1 MFFSRFYRRH
11 RSLIL
16 RLALFASPAIPI
28 IWVVA
33 PDMPRIRVYDHLQSW
48 IVHPVSEFLTFATR
62 GASSIVDE
70 YVLLVGAAQENV
82 ELKREIASL
91 ESQLLN
97 NQEVELENE
106 RLKELLKVVEPA
118 PYKYLSAKVIG
129 EDPSGESLGFLISA
143 GTQDGVQEGMA
154 VLSANGIAGT
164 VVRSFRGSAFFIA
177 LQDPSHIVDG
187 FVARSRAQFMV
198 QGEGSL
204 LTGRMK
210 YLDRAADLRV
220 GDLVLTS
227 GLDQVFP
234 KGLPV
239 GYVVEV
245 NRPRSGVTQDA
256 RLRPSVDLSY
266 LEEVIVVLG
275 NQEGPSA
282 MSR

>member
-1 MFFSRFYRRH
+1 M
-11 RSLIL
+11 
-16 RLALFASPAIPI
+16 
-28 IWVVA
+28 A
-33 PDMPRIRVYDHLQSW
+33 PDMPRIRVYDHVQSW
-48 IVHPVSEFLTFATR
+48 IVHPVSELFTFATR

-70 YVLLVGAAQENV
+70 YVFLVGAAQENE

-91 ESQLLN
+91 ESQLLRS
-97 NQEVELENE
+97 QEIESEND
-106 RLKELLKVVEPA
+106 RLKELLKVVETDTYPF
-118 PYKYLSAKVIG
+118 LSAKVIG

-143 GTQDGVQEGMA
+143 GSRDGVEEGMA
-154 VLSANGIAGT
+154 VISKNGIVGT
-164 VVRSFRGSAFFIA
+164 IVRTFGSSAFFVA

-198 QGEGSL
+198 QGEGTL

-234 KGLPV
+234 KGLPI

-245 NRPRSGVTQDA
+245 NRPRSGVTQNA

-266 LEEVIVVLG
+266 LEEVMVVLG
-275 NQEGPSA
+275 EKEGPSA
-282 MSR
+282 MGR